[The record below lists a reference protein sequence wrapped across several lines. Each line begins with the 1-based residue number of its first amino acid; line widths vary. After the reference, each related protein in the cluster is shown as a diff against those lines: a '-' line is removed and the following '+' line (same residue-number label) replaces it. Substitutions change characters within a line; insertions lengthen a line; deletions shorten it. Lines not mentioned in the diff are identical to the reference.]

1 MKSVLLFLSERLKT
15 SQLSRFI
22 FLLFLSI
29 ACAVTAQKT
38 VVRGSVIEQSTREP
52 MPLAK
57 VSFYGS
63 KISTLTDSLGRFE
76 IETYYPVDSI
86 QVYYLGYKV
95 VRKKIKAD
103 EEQEL
108 SFVLKPI
115 SREVDEIVVLPP
127 DEFPSTKLHKKII
140 AHKPVNNKEK
150 LQSYQYEAYNK
161 FQVDINNIGSEF
173 SDLGPV
179 KKLNVVLDYLDTSTN
194 KTLILP
200 AVLAESVS
208 DFYFANRPKRKREI
222 VKASRITGIQN
233 LQAAQF
239 LGDMYLDINI
249 YDNVIDLFGK
259 SFISPLATYAR
270 SMYRFYLDD
279 STFIGNK
286 FCYKLRFEPKNTS
299 NLMFFGEMWVHD
311 TTYAIQ
317 SFKANISEGA
327 NLNYIQD
334 LYVEQEFEQV
344 EREVWML
351 KKEVLLLDIRL
362 TEKSKIYGFLGK
374 KTSSRRHFIVNEL
387 KPDEF
392 YNSSTAVE
400 FLDNAKTQDLI
411 AWDTLRHEA
420 LNSTEK
426 GISEMIDTLN
436 RTKYFTGLKTFTYFA
451 STGYYPFGK
460 IEIGNATSLISRNP
474 VEDIRLSL
482 AIRTS
487 NAFSK
492 RLEIGG
498 KLGYGIG
505 DDRFK
510 YSSLIRFNI
519 TPKKRGMLSTYI
531 SYDLEQIGQSPTA
544 AQLGNT
550 FATVLNTAPFDKLTF
565 VKKIGF
571 NLEKDVKKDLIF
583 LGGFDWKEYTPLGVS
598 TYIAPTSSG
607 VGFDTLKNLTTAEF
621 ITRIRWTKDEEF
633 LSGQFDRT
641 SVGSAFPIL
650 SLQCVIGVKGIAGS
664 MYNYQKLE
672 FQLEHYTQLGALG
685 RLRYGASL
693 GCVFGSTAFP
703 FLKVHEGNQSYWLL
717 LSAFNKMNF
726 LEFISDK
733 YTSAFAENHWE
744 GLFFNKIPGINKLNL
759 RLVTTERILFGS
771 LSNKHSD
778 NVLIPGYVKSFGQIP
793 YVECSVGLENLFK
806 ILRVDFVW
814 RATHNQPGTSP
825 FGVRGRISFNF

>member
-1 MKSVLLFLSERLKT
+1 MIAFGLGVLS
-15 SQLSRFI
+15 
-22 FLLFLSI
+22 
-29 ACAVTAQKT
+29 AQKT
-38 VVRGSVIEQSTREP
+38 SVFGVVTEQASKSP
-52 MPLAK
+52 IPFVK

-63 KISTLTDSLGRFE
+63 KISTITDSLGRYKL
-76 IETYYPVDSI
+76 ETYYPVDSLQI
-86 QVYYLGYKV
+86 YNLGYKV
-95 VRKKIKAD
+95 VRIKLK
-103 EEQEL
+103 QEVQQEVNAAL
-108 SFVLKPI
+108 RPV
-115 SREVDEIVVLPP
+115 SREVNEIVVLPP

-150 LQSYQYEAYNK
+150 LQAYQYEAYNK

-173 SDLGPV
+173 SALGPI
-179 KKLNVVLDYLDTSTN
+179 KRLNVVLDYLDTSTN
-194 KTLILP
+194 QTLVLP

-208 DFYFANRPKRKREI
+208 EFYFANRPKRKKEV
-222 VKASRITGIQN
+222 VKASRITGVEN

-249 YDNVIDLFGK
+249 YENVIDLFGK
-259 SFISPLATYAR
+259 SFISPLANYAR

-279 STFIGNK
+279 STYVGNK

-299 NLMFFGEMWVHD
+299 NLMFYGEMWVHD

-317 SFKANISEGA
+317 SIKANISEGA

-334 LYVEQEFEQV
+334 LYIEQEFEQL
-344 EREVWML
+344 EEEVWML
-351 KKEVLLLDIRL
+351 KKEILLLDIRL
-362 TEKSKIYGFLGK
+362 TEKTKLYGFLGK
-374 KTSSRRHFIVNEL
+374 KTSSRKHFIINEL
-387 KPDEF
+387 KPGDF
-392 YNSSTAVE
+392 YNTSTSVE
-400 FLDNAKTQDLI
+400 FLENSKTQDLD
-411 AWDTLRHEA
+411 AWDSLRHET
-420 LNSTEK
+420 LNKTEN

-436 RTKYFTGLKTFTYFA
+436 KTTYFQRLRTLTYFA
-451 STGYYPFGK
+451 STGYYPLGK
-460 IEIGNATSLISRNP
+460 IELGNATSLISRNP
-474 VEDIRLSL
+474 VEDTRLSL

-492 RLEIGG
+492 RLELGG
-498 KLGYGIG
+498 KIGYGIG
-505 DDRFK
+505 DDWFK

-519 TPKKRGMLSTYI
+519 TPKKRGMLSTYF

-571 NLEKDVKKDLIF
+571 NLEKDIRKDLII
-583 LGGFDWKEYTPLGVS
+583 LGGFDWKDYTPLGIS
-598 TYIAPTSSG
+598 TYLSPNLSIG
-607 VGFDTLKNLTTAEF
+607 GFDTLRNLTTAEI

-641 SVGSAFPIL
+641 SVGSSFPIL

-685 RLRYGASL
+685 RLRYGTSM

-717 LSAFNKMNF
+717 LSSYNKMNF

-733 YTSAFAENHWE
+733 YASAFIENHWE

-759 RLVTTERILFGS
+759 RFVSTARVLYGT
-771 LSNKHSD
+771 LSSRHAD
-778 NVLIPGYVKSFGQIP
+778 IVIIPDYVKSFGQVP
-793 YVECSVGLENLFK
+793 YVECSAGLENVFK
-806 ILRVDFVW
+806 VLRVDFVW
-814 RATHNQPGTSP
+814 RATHNVPGTSP

>member
-1 MKSVLLFLSERLKT
+1 MIAFGLGVLS
-15 SQLSRFI
+15 
-22 FLLFLSI
+22 
-29 ACAVTAQKT
+29 AQKT
-38 VVRGSVIEQSTREP
+38 SVFGVVTEQASKSP
-52 MPLAK
+52 IPFVK

-63 KISTLTDSLGRFE
+63 KISTITDSLGRYKL
-76 IETYYPVDSI
+76 ETYYPVDSLQI
-86 QVYYLGYKV
+86 YNLGYKV
-95 VRKKIKAD
+95 VRIKLK
-103 EEQEL
+103 QEVQQEVNAAL
-108 SFVLKPI
+108 RPV
-115 SREVDEIVVLPP
+115 SREVNEIVVLPP

-150 LQSYQYEAYNK
+150 LQAYQYEAYNK

-173 SDLGPV
+173 SALGPI
-179 KKLNVVLDYLDTSTN
+179 KRLNVVLDYLDTSAN
-194 KTLILP
+194 QTLVLP

-208 DFYFANRPKRKREI
+208 EFYFANRPKRKKEV
-222 VKASRITGIQN
+222 VKASRITGVEN

-249 YDNVIDLFGK
+249 YENVIDLFGK
-259 SFISPLATYAR
+259 SFISPLANYAR

-279 STFIGNK
+279 STYVGNK

-299 NLMFFGEMWVHD
+299 NLMFYGEMWVHD

-317 SFKANISEGA
+317 SIKANISEGA

-334 LYVEQEFEQV
+334 LYIEQEFEQL
-344 EREVWML
+344 EEEVWML
-351 KKEVLLLDIRL
+351 KKEILLLDIRL
-362 TEKSKIYGFLGK
+362 TEKTKLYGFLGK
-374 KTSSRRHFIVNEL
+374 KTSSRKHFIINEL
-387 KPDEF
+387 KPGDF
-392 YNSSTAVE
+392 YNTSTSVE
-400 FLDNAKTQDLI
+400 FLENSKTQDLD
-411 AWDTLRHEA
+411 AWDSLRHET
-420 LNSTEK
+420 LNKTEN

-436 RTKYFTGLKTFTYFA
+436 KTTYFQRLRTLTYFA
-451 STGYYPFGK
+451 STGYYPLGK
-460 IEIGNATSLISRNP
+460 IELGNATSLISRNP
-474 VEDIRLSL
+474 VEDTRLSL

-492 RLEIGG
+492 RLELGG
-498 KLGYGIG
+498 KIGYGIG

-519 TPKKRGMLSTYI
+519 TPKKRGMLSTYF

-571 NLEKDVKKDLIF
+571 NLEKDIRKDLII
-583 LGGFDWKEYTPLGVS
+583 LGGFDWKDYTPLGIS
-598 TYIAPTSSG
+598 TYLSPNLSIG
-607 VGFDTLKNLTTAEF
+607 GFDTLRNLTTAEI

-641 SVGSAFPIL
+641 SVGSSFPIL

-685 RLRYGASL
+685 RLRYGTSM

-717 LSAFNKMNF
+717 LSSYNKMNF

-733 YTSAFAENHWE
+733 YASAFIENHWE

-759 RLVTTERILFGS
+759 RFVSTARVLYGT
-771 LSNKHSD
+771 LSSRHAD
-778 NVLIPGYVKSFGQIP
+778 IVIIPDYVKSFGQVP
-793 YVECSVGLENLFK
+793 YVECSAGLENVFK
-806 ILRVDFVW
+806 VLRVDFVW
-814 RATHNQPGTSP
+814 RATHNVPGTSP

>member
-1 MKSVLLFLSERLKT
+1 MIAFGLGVLS
-15 SQLSRFI
+15 
-22 FLLFLSI
+22 
-29 ACAVTAQKT
+29 AQKT
-38 VVRGSVIEQSTREP
+38 SVFGVVTEQASKSP
-52 MPLAK
+52 IPFVK

-63 KISTLTDSLGRFE
+63 KISTITDSLGRYKL
-76 IETYYPVDSI
+76 ETYYPVDSLQI
-86 QVYYLGYKV
+86 YNLGYKV
-95 VRKKIKAD
+95 VRIKLK
-103 EEQEL
+103 QEVQQEVNAAL
-108 SFVLKPI
+108 RPV
-115 SREVDEIVVLPP
+115 SREVNEIVVLPP

-150 LQSYQYEAYNK
+150 LQAYQYEAYNK

-173 SDLGPV
+173 SALGPI
-179 KKLNVVLDYLDTSTN
+179 KRLNVVLDYLDTSTN
-194 KTLILP
+194 QTLVLP

-208 DFYFANRPKRKREI
+208 EFYFANRPKRKKEV
-222 VKASRITGIQN
+222 VKASRITGVEN

-249 YDNVIDLFGK
+249 YENVIDLFGK
-259 SFISPLATYAR
+259 SFISPLANYAR

-279 STFIGNK
+279 STYVGNK

-299 NLMFFGEMWVHD
+299 NLMFYGEMWVHD

-317 SFKANISEGA
+317 SIKANISEGA

-334 LYVEQEFEQV
+334 LYIEQEFEQL
-344 EREVWML
+344 EEEVWML
-351 KKEVLLLDIRL
+351 KKEILLLDIRL
-362 TEKSKIYGFLGK
+362 TEKTKLYGFLGK
-374 KTSSRRHFIVNEL
+374 KTSSRKHFIINEL
-387 KPDEF
+387 KPGDF
-392 YNSSTAVE
+392 YNTSTSVE
-400 FLDNAKTQDLI
+400 FLENSKTQDLD
-411 AWDTLRHEA
+411 AWDSLRHET
-420 LNSTEK
+420 LNKTEN

-436 RTKYFTGLKTFTYFA
+436 KTTYFQRLRTLTYFA
-451 STGYYPFGK
+451 STGYYPLGK
-460 IEIGNATSLISRNP
+460 IELGNATSLISRNP
-474 VEDIRLSL
+474 VEDTRLSL

-492 RLEIGG
+492 RLELGG
-498 KLGYGIG
+498 KIGYGIG

-519 TPKKRGMLSTYI
+519 TPKKRGMLSTYF

-571 NLEKDVKKDLIF
+571 NLEKDIRKDLII
-583 LGGFDWKEYTPLGVS
+583 LGGFDWKEYTPLGIS
-598 TYIAPTSSG
+598 TYLSPNLSIG
-607 VGFDTLKNLTTAEF
+607 GFDTLRNLTTAEI

-641 SVGSAFPIL
+641 SVGSSFPIL

-685 RLRYGASL
+685 RLRYGTSM

-717 LSAFNKMNF
+717 LSSYNKMNF

-733 YTSAFAENHWE
+733 YASAFIENHWE

-759 RLVTTERILFGS
+759 RFVSTARVLYGT
-771 LSNKHSD
+771 LSSRHAD
-778 NVLIPGYVKSFGQIP
+778 IVIIPDYVKSFGQVP
-793 YVECSVGLENLFK
+793 YVECSAGLENVFK
-806 ILRVDFVW
+806 VLRVDFVW
-814 RATHNQPGTSP
+814 RATHNLPGTSP

>member
-1 MKSVLLFLSERLKT
+1 MIFLSVGGLY
-15 SQLSRFI
+15 
-22 FLLFLSI
+22 
-29 ACAVTAQKT
+29 AQKT
-38 VVRGSVIEQSTREP
+38 SVSGVVTEQGSKSP
-52 MPLAK
+52 MSYVK

-63 KISTLTDSLGRFE
+63 KISTVTDSLGRYKL
-76 IETYYPVDSI
+76 ETYYPVDSL
-86 QVYYLGYKV
+86 QVYSLGYKV
-95 VRKKIKAD
+95 VRIKLK
-103 EEQEL
+103 QEVQQEVNVSL
-108 SFVLKPI
+108 RPV
-115 SREVDEIVVLPP
+115 SREVNEIVVLPP

-150 LQSYQYEAYNK
+150 LQAYQYEAYNK

-173 SDLGPV
+173 SSLGPV
-179 KKLNVVLDYLDTSTN
+179 KRLSVVKDYLDTSSN
-194 KTLILP
+194 QTLVLP

-222 VKASRITGIQN
+222 VKASRITGVQN

-249 YDNVIDLFGK
+249 YENVIDLFGK
-259 SFISPLATYAR
+259 SFISPLANYAR

-279 STFIGNK
+279 STYIGNK
-286 FCYKLRFEPKNTS
+286 FCYKLRFEPKNKS
-299 NLMFFGEMWVHD
+299 NLTFFGEMWVHD

-317 SFKANISEGA
+317 SIKANISEGA

-344 EREVWML
+344 EQEVWML

-362 TEKSKIYGFLGK
+362 TEKTKIYGFLGK
-374 KTSSRRHFIVNEL
+374 KTSSRKYFVINQL
-387 KPDEF
+387 KPDDF
-392 YNSSTAVE
+392 YNTSTTVE
-400 FLDNAKTQDLI
+400 FLEHSKTQDI
-411 AWDTLRHEA
+411 EAWDSLRHES
-420 LNSTEK
+420 LNKTEQ

-436 RTKYFTGLKTFTYFA
+436 KTRYFQGLRTLTYFA

-460 IEIGNATSLISRNP
+460 IELGNVTSLLSRNP
-474 VEDIRLSL
+474 VEDTRFSI

-492 RLEIGG
+492 RLELGG

-505 DDRFK
+505 DNRFK
-510 YSSLIRFNI
+510 YSSLIRYNI
-519 TPKKRGMLSTYI
+519 TPKKRGMLCVYYT
-531 SYDLEQIGQSPTA
+531 YDLEQIGQSPTS

-565 VKKIGF
+565 VKKAGF
-571 NLEKDVKKDLIF
+571 NLEKDVKKDLII
-583 LGGFDWKEYTPLGVS
+583 LGGFDWKNYTPLGIS
-598 TYIAPTSSG
+598 AYLSPNQYTGGA
-607 VGFDTLKNLTTAEF
+607 DTLQHLTTAEL

-641 SVGSAFPIL
+641 SVGSSFPIL
-650 SLQCVIGVKGIAGS
+650 SLQCVLGFKGIAGS
-664 MYNYQKLE
+664 MYNYQKFE

-685 RLRYGASL
+685 RFRYGASL
-693 GCVFGSTAFP
+693 GCVLGSTAFP

-717 LSAFNKMNF
+717 LTAYNKMNF

-733 YTSAFAENHWE
+733 YASAFIENHWE

-759 RLVTTERILFGS
+759 RLVSTARVLYGS
-771 LSNKHSD
+771 LSSRHAE
-778 NVLIPGYVKSFGQIP
+778 NVLIPAYVKSFGQIP
-793 YVECSVGLENLFK
+793 YVECSAGLENIFK
-806 ILRVDFVW
+806 VLRVDFVW
-814 RATHNQPGTSP
+814 RATHNDPGSSP
-825 FGVRGRISFNF
+825 FGIRGRISFNF

>member
-1 MKSVLLFLSERLKT
+1 MIAFGLGVLS
-15 SQLSRFI
+15 
-22 FLLFLSI
+22 
-29 ACAVTAQKT
+29 AQKT
-38 VVRGSVIEQSTREP
+38 SVFGVVTEQASKSP
-52 MPLAK
+52 IPFVK

-63 KISTLTDSLGRFE
+63 KISTITDSLGRYKL
-76 IETYYPVDSI
+76 ETYYPVDSLQI
-86 QVYYLGYKV
+86 YNLGYKV
-95 VRKKIKAD
+95 VRIKLK
-103 EEQEL
+103 QEVQQEVNAAL
-108 SFVLKPI
+108 RPV
-115 SREVDEIVVLPP
+115 SREVNEIVVLPP

-150 LQSYQYEAYNK
+150 LQAYQYEAYNK

-173 SDLGPV
+173 SALGPI
-179 KKLNVVLDYLDTSTN
+179 KRLNVVLDYLDTSAN
-194 KTLILP
+194 QTLVLP

-208 DFYFANRPKRKREI
+208 EFYFANRPKRKKEV
-222 VKASRITGIQN
+222 VKASRITGVEN

-249 YDNVIDLFGK
+249 YENVIDLFGK
-259 SFISPLATYAR
+259 SFISPLANYAR

-279 STFIGNK
+279 STYVGNK

-299 NLMFFGEMWVHD
+299 NLMFYGEMWVHD

-317 SFKANISEGA
+317 SIKANISEGA

-334 LYVEQEFEQV
+334 LYIEQEFEQL
-344 EREVWML
+344 EEEVWML
-351 KKEVLLLDIRL
+351 KKEILLLDIRL
-362 TEKSKIYGFLGK
+362 TEKTKLYGFLGK
-374 KTSSRRHFIVNEL
+374 KTSSRKHFIINEL
-387 KPDEF
+387 KPGDF
-392 YNSSTAVE
+392 YNTSTSVE
-400 FLDNAKTQDLI
+400 FLENSKTQDLD
-411 AWDTLRHEA
+411 AWDSLRHET
-420 LNSTEK
+420 LNKTEN

-436 RTKYFTGLKTFTYFA
+436 KTTYFQRLRTLTYFA
-451 STGYYPFGK
+451 STGYYPLGK
-460 IEIGNATSLISRNP
+460 IELGNATSLISRNP
-474 VEDIRLSL
+474 VEDTRLSL

-492 RLEIGG
+492 RLELGG
-498 KLGYGIG
+498 KIGYGIG

-519 TPKKRGMLSTYI
+519 TPKKRGMLSTYF

-571 NLEKDVKKDLIF
+571 NLEKDIRKDLII
-583 LGGFDWKEYTPLGVS
+583 LGGFDWKDYTPLGIS
-598 TYIAPTSSG
+598 TYLSPNLSIG
-607 VGFDTLKNLTTAEF
+607 GFDTLRNLTTAE
-621 ITRIRWTKDEEF
+621 IIARIRWTKDEEF

-641 SVGSAFPIL
+641 SVGSSFPIL

-685 RLRYGASL
+685 RLRYGTSM

-717 LSAFNKMNF
+717 LSSYNKMNF

-733 YTSAFAENHWE
+733 YASAFIENHWE

-759 RLVTTERILFGS
+759 RFVSTARVLYGT
-771 LSNKHSD
+771 LSSRHAD
-778 NVLIPGYVKSFGQIP
+778 IVIIPDYVKSFGQVP
-793 YVECSVGLENLFK
+793 YVECSAGLENVFK
-806 ILRVDFVW
+806 VLRVDFVW
-814 RATHNQPGTSP
+814 RATHNVPGTSP

>member
-1 MKSVLLFLSERLKT
+1 MNKFVFLV
-15 SQLSRFI
+15 
-22 FLLFLSI
+22 FLSI
-29 ACAVTAQKT
+29 SCAVTAQKT
-38 VVRGSVIEQSTREP
+38 IVRGSVIEQSTREP
-52 MPLAK
+52 MSLVK
-57 VSFYGS
+57 VSFYGT

-86 QVYYLGYKV
+86 QVYSLGYKV

-108 SFVLKPI
+108 SFVLRPI
-115 SREVDEIVVLPP
+115 SREVNEIVVLPP

-150 LQSYQYEAYNK
+150 LQAYQYEAYNK

-173 SDLGPV
+173 SALGPV
-179 KKLNVVLDYLDTSTN
+179 KRLNVVLDYLDTSTN
-194 KTLILP
+194 QTLVLP

-222 VKASRITGIQN
+222 VKASRITGVQN

-249 YDNVIDLFGK
+249 YENVIDLFGK

-299 NLMFFGEMWVHD
+299 NLTFFGEMWVHD
-311 TTYAIQ
+311 TTYAIH
-317 SFKANISEGA
+317 SIKANISPGA

-362 TEKSKIYGFLGK
+362 TEKSKIYGFFGK
-374 KTSSRRHFIVNEL
+374 KTSSRKHFIINEL

-392 YNSSTAVE
+392 YNTSTAVE
-400 FLDNAKTQDLI
+400 FLENAKTQDIL
-411 AWDTLRHEA
+411 AWDSLRHEA
-420 LNSTEK
+420 LNKTEN

-436 RTKYFTGLKTFTYFA
+436 KTKYFQGLRTLTYFA
-451 STGYYPFGK
+451 STGYYPLGK
-460 IEIGNATSLISRNP
+460 IELGNATSLISRNP
-474 VEDIRLSL
+474 VEDTRLSL

-492 RLEIGG
+492 RLELGG
-498 KLGYGIG
+498 KIGYGIG

-571 NLEKDVKKDLIF
+571 NVEKDFKKDLVL
-583 LGGFDWKEYTPLGVS
+583 LGGFDWKEYTPLGIS
-598 TYIAPTSSG
+598 TYIAPTLNVG
-607 VGFDTLKNLTTAEF
+607 VFDTLKNLTTAEF

-641 SVGSAFPIL
+641 SVGSSFPIL

-717 LSAFNKMNF
+717 LTAFNKMNF

-733 YTSAFAENHWE
+733 YASAFAENHWE

-759 RLVTTERILFGS
+759 RLVTTERILYGS
-771 LSNKHSD
+771 LSSKHSE
-778 NVLIPGYVKSFGQIP
+778 NVLIPGYVRSFGQIP
-793 YVECSVGLENLFK
+793 YVECAVGLENLFK
-806 ILRVDFVW
+806 ILRIDFVW
-814 RATHNQPGTSP
+814 RATHNVPGTSP

>member
-1 MKSVLLFLSERLKT
+1 MNKLFFTVLV
-15 SQLSRFI
+15 
-22 FLLFLSI
+22 I
-29 ACAVTAQKT
+29 AFGLGILNAQKT
-38 VVRGSVIEQSTREP
+38 SVFGVITEQASKSP
-52 MPLAK
+52 MPFVK

-63 KISTLTDSLGRFE
+63 KISTITDSLGRFKL
-76 IETYYPVDSI
+76 ETYYPVDSLQI
-86 QVYYLGYKV
+86 YSLGYKV
-95 VRKKIKAD
+95 VRIKLKQ
-103 EEQEL
+103 EVEQEVNVTL
-108 SFVLKPI
+108 RPV
-115 SREVDEIVVLPP
+115 SREVNEIIVLPP

-150 LQSYQYEAYNK
+150 LQAYQYEAYNK

-173 SDLGPV
+173 SGLGPV
-179 KKLNVVLDYLDTSTN
+179 KRLNVVLDYLDTSKN
-194 KTLILP
+194 QTLILP

-208 DFYFANRPKRKREI
+208 DFYFANRPKRKREV
-222 VKASRITGIQN
+222 VKASRITGVQN

-249 YDNVIDLFGK
+249 YENVIDLFGK
-259 SFISPLATYAR
+259 SFISPLANYAR

-279 STFIGNK
+279 STYIGNK

-299 NLMFFGEMWVHD
+299 NLTFYGEMWVHD
-311 TTYAIQ
+311 TTYAIH
-317 SFKANISEGA
+317 SIKANISEGA

-344 EREVWML
+344 EHEVWML
-351 KKEVLLLDIRL
+351 KKEMLLLDIRL
-362 TEKSKIYGFLGK
+362 TEKTKIYGFLGK
-374 KTSSRRHFIVNEL
+374 KTSSRKHFIINEL
-387 KPDEF
+387 KPDDF
-392 YNSSTAVE
+392 YNSSTTVE
-400 FLDNAKTQDLI
+400 FLENSKTQDTD
-411 AWDTLRHEA
+411 AWDSLRHDT
-420 LNSTEK
+420 LNKTER

-436 RTKYFTGLKTFTYFA
+436 KTKYFQGLRTFTYFA
-451 STGYYPFGK
+451 STGYYPLGK
-460 IEIGNATSLISRNP
+460 IELGNATSLISRNP
-474 VEDIRLSL
+474 VEDTRLSL

-492 RLEIGG
+492 RLELGG
-498 KLGYGIG
+498 KIGYGIG
-505 DDRFK
+505 DNRFK

-519 TPKKRGMLSTYI
+519 TPKKRGMLSTYF

-571 NLEKDVKKDLIF
+571 NLEKDIRKDLII
-583 LGGFDWKEYTPLGVS
+583 LGGFDWKDYTPLGIS
-598 TYIAPTSSG
+598 TYLSPNLT
-607 VGFDTLKNLTTAEF
+607 VGGLDTLRNLTTAEI
-621 ITRIRWTKDEEF
+621 ITRIRWAKDEEF

-641 SVGSAFPIL
+641 SVGSSYPIL

-685 RLRYGASL
+685 RLRYGMSM
-693 GCVFGSTAFP
+693 GYVFGSTAFP

-717 LSAFNKMNF
+717 LSAYNKMNF

-733 YTSAFAENHWE
+733 YASAFVENHWE

-759 RLVTTERILFGS
+759 RFVSTARVLYGA
-771 LSNKHSD
+771 LSSRHAD
-778 NVLIPGYVKSFGQIP
+778 YVIIPNYVKSFGQVP
-793 YVECSVGLENLFK
+793 YVECSAGLENVFK
-806 ILRVDFVW
+806 VLRVDFIW
-814 RATHNQPGTSP
+814 RATHNVPGTSP

>member
-1 MKSVLLFLSERLKT
+1 MIAFGLGVLS
-15 SQLSRFI
+15 
-22 FLLFLSI
+22 
-29 ACAVTAQKT
+29 AQKT
-38 VVRGSVIEQSTREP
+38 SVFGVVTEQASKSP
-52 MPLAK
+52 IPFVK

-63 KISTLTDSLGRFE
+63 KISTITDSLGRYKL
-76 IETYYPVDSI
+76 ETYYPVDSLQI
-86 QVYYLGYKV
+86 YNLGYKV
-95 VRKKIKAD
+95 VRIKLK
-103 EEQEL
+103 QEVQQEVNAAL
-108 SFVLKPI
+108 RPV
-115 SREVDEIVVLPP
+115 SREVNEIVVLPP

-150 LQSYQYEAYNK
+150 LQAYQYEAYNK

-173 SDLGPV
+173 SALGPI
-179 KKLNVVLDYLDTSTN
+179 KRLNVVLDYLDTSTN
-194 KTLILP
+194 QTLVLP

-208 DFYFANRPKRKREI
+208 EFYFANRPKRKKEV
-222 VKASRITGIQN
+222 VKASRITGVEN

-249 YDNVIDLFGK
+249 YENVIDLFGK
-259 SFISPLATYAR
+259 SFISPLANYAR

-279 STFIGNK
+279 STYVGNK

-299 NLMFFGEMWVHD
+299 NLMFYGEMWVHD

-317 SFKANISEGA
+317 SIKANISEGA

-334 LYVEQEFEQV
+334 LYIEQEFEQL
-344 EREVWML
+344 EEEVWML
-351 KKEVLLLDIRL
+351 KKEILLLDIRL
-362 TEKSKIYGFLGK
+362 TEKTKLYGFLGK
-374 KTSSRRHFIVNEL
+374 KTSSRKHFIINEL
-387 KPDEF
+387 KPGDF
-392 YNSSTAVE
+392 YNTSTSVE
-400 FLDNAKTQDLI
+400 FLENSKTQDLD
-411 AWDTLRHEA
+411 AWDSLRHET
-420 LNSTEK
+420 LNKTEN

-436 RTKYFTGLKTFTYFA
+436 KTTYFQRLRTLTYFA
-451 STGYYPFGK
+451 STGYYPLGK
-460 IEIGNATSLISRNP
+460 IELGNATSLISRNP
-474 VEDIRLSL
+474 VEDTRLSL

-492 RLEIGG
+492 RLELGG
-498 KLGYGIG
+498 KIGYGIG

-519 TPKKRGMLSTYI
+519 TPKKRGMLSTYF

-571 NLEKDVKKDLIF
+571 NLEKDIRKDLII
-583 LGGFDWKEYTPLGVS
+583 LGGFDWKDYTPLGIS
-598 TYIAPTSSG
+598 TYLSPNLSIG
-607 VGFDTLKNLTTAEF
+607 GFDTLRNLTTAEI

-641 SVGSAFPIL
+641 SVGSSFPIL

-685 RLRYGASL
+685 RLRYGTSM

-717 LSAFNKMNF
+717 LSSYNKMNF

-733 YTSAFAENHWE
+733 YASAFIENHWE

-759 RLVTTERILFGS
+759 RFVSTARVLYGT
-771 LSNKHSD
+771 LSSRHAD
-778 NVLIPGYVKSFGQIP
+778 IVIIPDYVKSFGQVP
-793 YVECSVGLENLFK
+793 YVECSAGLENVFK
-806 ILRVDFVW
+806 VLRVDFVW
-814 RATHNQPGTSP
+814 RATHNVPGTSP

>member
-1 MKSVLLFLSERLKT
+1 MIAFGLGVLS
-15 SQLSRFI
+15 
-22 FLLFLSI
+22 
-29 ACAVTAQKT
+29 AQKT
-38 VVRGSVIEQSTREP
+38 SVFGVVTEQASKSP
-52 MPLAK
+52 IPFVK

-63 KISTLTDSLGRFE
+63 KISTITDSLGRYKL
-76 IETYYPVDSI
+76 ETYYPVDSLQI
-86 QVYYLGYKV
+86 YSLGYKV
-95 VRKKIKAD
+95 VRIKLK
-103 EEQEL
+103 QEVQQEVNAAL
-108 SFVLKPI
+108 RPV
-115 SREVDEIVVLPP
+115 SREVNEIVVLPP

-150 LQSYQYEAYNK
+150 LQAYQYEAYNK

-173 SDLGPV
+173 SALGPV
-179 KKLNVVLDYLDTSTN
+179 KRLNVVLDYLDTSTN
-194 KTLILP
+194 QTLVLP

-208 DFYFANRPKRKREI
+208 DFYFANRPKRKREV
-222 VKASRITGIQN
+222 VKASRITGVEN

-249 YDNVIDLFGK
+249 YENVIDLFGK
-259 SFISPLATYAR
+259 SFISPLANYAR

-279 STFIGNK
+279 STYIGNK

-299 NLMFFGEMWVHD
+299 NLTFYGEMWVHD

-317 SFKANISEGA
+317 SIKANISEGA

-344 EREVWML
+344 EQEVWML
-351 KKEVLLLDIRL
+351 KKEILLLDIRL
-362 TEKSKIYGFLGK
+362 TEKTKIYGFLGK
-374 KTSSRRHFIVNEL
+374 KTSSRKRFIINEL
-387 KPDEF
+387 KPDDF
-392 YNSSTAVE
+392 YNTSTTVE
-400 FLDNAKTQDLI
+400 FLENSKTQNID
-411 AWDTLRHEA
+411 AWDSLRHET
-420 LNSTEK
+420 LNKTEN

-436 RTKYFTGLKTFTYFA
+436 KTTYFQRLRTLTYFA
-451 STGYYPFGK
+451 STGYYPLGK
-460 IEIGNATSLISRNP
+460 IELGNATSLISRNP
-474 VEDIRLSL
+474 VEDTRLSL

-492 RLEIGG
+492 RLELGG
-498 KLGYGIG
+498 KIGYGIG

-519 TPKKRGMLSTYI
+519 TPKKRGMLSTYF

-571 NLEKDVKKDLIF
+571 NLEKDLRKDLII
-583 LGGFDWKEYTPLGVS
+583 LGGFDWKDYTPLGIS
-598 TYIAPTSSG
+598 TYLSPNLSIG
-607 VGFDTLKNLTTAEF
+607 GFDTLRNLTTAEI

-641 SVGSAFPIL
+641 SVGSSFPIL

-685 RLRYGASL
+685 RLRYGTSM

-717 LSAFNKMNF
+717 LSSYNKMNF

-733 YTSAFAENHWE
+733 YASAFIENHWE

-759 RLVTTERILFGS
+759 RFVSTARVLYGT
-771 LSNKHSD
+771 LSSRHAD
-778 NVLIPGYVKSFGQIP
+778 IVIIPDYVKSFGQVP
-793 YVECSVGLENLFK
+793 YVECSAGLENVFK
-806 ILRVDFVW
+806 VLRVDFVW
-814 RATHNQPGTSP
+814 RATHNVPGTSP

>member
-1 MKSVLLFLSERLKT
+1 ML
-15 SQLSRFI
+15 
-22 FLLFLSI
+22 I
-29 ACAVTAQKT
+29 AFGLGGLNAQKT
-38 VVRGSVIEQSTREP
+38 AVFGVVTEQASKSP
-52 MPLAK
+52 IPFVK

-63 KISTLTDSLGRFE
+63 KISTITDSLGRYKL
-76 IETYYPVDSI
+76 ETYYPVDSLQI
-86 QVYYLGYKV
+86 YSLGYKV
-95 VRKKIKAD
+95 VRIKLKQ
-103 EEQEL
+103 EVQQEL
-108 SFVLKPI
+108 NVALRPV
-115 SREVDEIVVLPP
+115 SREVNEIVVLPP

-150 LQSYQYEAYNK
+150 LQAYQYEAYNK

-173 SDLGPV
+173 SSLGPV
-179 KKLNVVLDYLDTSTN
+179 KRLNVVLDYLDTSTN
-194 KTLILP
+194 QTLVLP

-208 DFYFANRPKRKREI
+208 EFYFANRPKRKREV
-222 VKASRITGIQN
+222 VKASRITGVEN

-249 YDNVIDLFGK
+249 YENVIDLFGK
-259 SFISPLATYAR
+259 SFISPLANYAR

-279 STFIGNK
+279 STYIGNK
-286 FCYKLRFEPKNTS
+286 FCYKLRFEPKNAS
-299 NLMFFGEMWVHD
+299 NLTFYGEMWVHD

-317 SFKANISEGA
+317 SIKANISEGA

-344 EREVWML
+344 EEEVWML
-351 KKEVLLLDIRL
+351 KKEILLLDIRL
-362 TEKSKIYGFLGK
+362 TEKTKIYGFLGK
-374 KTSSRRHFIVNEL
+374 KTSSRKHFIINEL
-387 KPDEF
+387 KPDDF
-392 YNSSTAVE
+392 YNTSTTVE
-400 FLDNAKTQDLI
+400 FLENSKTQDLD
-411 AWDTLRHEA
+411 AWDSLRHEK
-420 LNSTEK
+420 LNKTEN

-436 RTKYFTGLKTFTYFA
+436 KTKYFKSLRTLTYFA
-451 STGYYPFGK
+451 STGYYPMGK
-460 IEIGNATSLISRNP
+460 IELGNATSLISRNP
-474 VEDIRLSL
+474 VEDTRLSL

-492 RLEIGG
+492 RLELGG
-498 KLGYGIG
+498 KIGYGIG

-519 TPKKRGMLSTYI
+519 TPKKRGMLSTYF

-571 NLEKDVKKDLIF
+571 NLEKDIRKDLII
-583 LGGFDWKEYTPLGVS
+583 LGGFDWKDYTPLGISAYLSPNPSV
-598 TYIAPTSSG
+598 G
-607 VGFDTLKNLTTAEF
+607 GFDTLRNLTTAEI

-685 RLRYGASL
+685 RLRYGTSM

-717 LSAFNKMNF
+717 LTAYNKMNF

-733 YTSAFAENHWE
+733 YASAFVENHWE

-759 RLVTTERILFGS
+759 RFVSTARVLYGS
-771 LSNKHSD
+771 LSSRHAD
-778 NVLIPGYVKSFGQIP
+778 NVIIPDYVKSFGQVP
-793 YVECSVGLENLFK
+793 YVECSAGLENVFK
-806 ILRVDFVW
+806 VLRVDFVW
-814 RATHNQPGTSP
+814 RATHNLPGTSP

>member
-1 MKSVLLFLSERLKT
+1 MIAFGLGVLS
-15 SQLSRFI
+15 
-22 FLLFLSI
+22 
-29 ACAVTAQKT
+29 AQKT
-38 VVRGSVIEQSTREP
+38 SVFGVVTEQASKSP
-52 MPLAK
+52 IPFVK

-63 KISTLTDSLGRFE
+63 KISTITDSLGRYKL
-76 IETYYPVDSI
+76 ETYYPVDSLQI
-86 QVYYLGYKV
+86 YNLGYKV
-95 VRKKIKAD
+95 VRIKLK
-103 EEQEL
+103 QEVQQEVNAAL
-108 SFVLKPI
+108 RPV
-115 SREVDEIVVLPP
+115 SREVNEIVVLPP

-150 LQSYQYEAYNK
+150 LQAYQYEAYNK

-173 SDLGPV
+173 SALGPI
-179 KKLNVVLDYLDTSTN
+179 KRLNVVLDYLDTSTN
-194 KTLILP
+194 QTLVLP

-208 DFYFANRPKRKREI
+208 EFYFANRPKRKKEV
-222 VKASRITGIQN
+222 VKASRITGVEN

-249 YDNVIDLFGK
+249 YENVIDLFGK
-259 SFISPLATYAR
+259 SFISPLANYAR
-270 SMYRFYLDD
+270 SMYRFFLDD
-279 STFIGNK
+279 STYVGNK

-299 NLMFFGEMWVHD
+299 NLMFYGEMWVHD

-317 SFKANISEGA
+317 SIKANISEGA

-334 LYVEQEFEQV
+334 LYIEQEFEQL
-344 EREVWML
+344 EEEVWML
-351 KKEVLLLDIRL
+351 KKEILLLDIRL
-362 TEKSKIYGFLGK
+362 TEKTKLYGFLGK
-374 KTSSRRHFIVNEL
+374 KTSSRKHFIINEL
-387 KPDEF
+387 KPGDF
-392 YNSSTAVE
+392 YNTSTSVE
-400 FLDNAKTQDLI
+400 FLENSKTQDLD
-411 AWDTLRHEA
+411 AWDSLRHET
-420 LNSTEK
+420 LNKTEN

-436 RTKYFTGLKTFTYFA
+436 KTTYFQRLRTLTYFA
-451 STGYYPFGK
+451 STGYYPLGK
-460 IEIGNATSLISRNP
+460 IELGNATSLISRNP
-474 VEDIRLSL
+474 VEDTRLSL

-492 RLEIGG
+492 RLELGG
-498 KLGYGIG
+498 KIGYGIG

-519 TPKKRGMLSTYI
+519 TPKKRGMLSTYF

-571 NLEKDVKKDLIF
+571 NLEKDIRKDLII
-583 LGGFDWKEYTPLGVS
+583 LGGFDWKDYTPLGIS
-598 TYIAPTSSG
+598 TYLSPNLSIG
-607 VGFDTLKNLTTAEF
+607 GFDTLRNLTTAEI

-641 SVGSAFPIL
+641 SVGSSFPIL

-685 RLRYGASL
+685 RLRYGTSM

-717 LSAFNKMNF
+717 LSSYNKMNF

-733 YTSAFAENHWE
+733 YASAFIENHWE

-759 RLVTTERILFGS
+759 RFVSTARVLYGT
-771 LSNKHSD
+771 LSSRHAD
-778 NVLIPGYVKSFGQIP
+778 IVIIPDYVKSFGQVP
-793 YVECSVGLENLFK
+793 YVECSAGLENVFK
-806 ILRVDFVW
+806 VLRVDFVW
-814 RATHNQPGTSP
+814 RATHNVPGTSP